1 MNDEANTVA
10 TSVMKTTPFTL
21 RRTDRG
27 GDLDL
32 DLDLE
37 PILSTRMV
45 AMAMEMA
52 WRAPSLRTA
61 FDRGE
66 SFCETSRP
74 CFDVEKP
81 SADGTTRRLG
91 EDKEGAWYVYGSS
104 RASDRREVL
113 VGAGG
118 GNATY
123 KRLNVWLGGQH
134 MAGGLVCPPP
144 AIYYIHVLASISAP
158 RDRAIHS
165 YFSSGRESESSSLR
179 PTQTQTC
186 LAPSILGLLLEQQST
201 PRLRSTSV

>member
-1 MNDEANTVA
+1 MMNDEANTVA
-10 TSVMKTTPFTL
+10 TSVMKTKPLTL

-27 GDLDL
+27 ADL

-45 AMAMEMA
+45 AMAMAMEMA

-66 SFCETSRP
+66 SLGETSRP

-81 SADGTTRRLG
+81 SDGTTRRLK

-104 RASDRREVL
+104 RASERREVL

-123 KRLNVWLGGQH
+123 KRLNVWPLS
-134 MAGGLVCPPP
+134 MLECLVCPPP
-144 AIYYIHVLASISAP
+144 AIYL
-158 RDRAIHS
+158 RAIHHS
-165 YFSSGRESESSSLR
+165 YFF
-179 PTQTQTC
+179 
-186 LAPSILGLLLEQQST
+186 
-201 PRLRSTSV
+201 

>member
-27 GDLDL
+27 ADLDL

-66 SFCETSRP
+66 SLGETSRP

-91 EDKEGAWYVYGSS
+91 GDKEGAPSQGLNLV
-104 RASDRREVL
+104 RALGE
-113 VGAGG
+113 G
-118 GNATY
+118 
-123 KRLNVWLGGQH
+123 WLGSMGI
-134 MAGGLVCPPP
+134 AWRVKGCEKP
-144 AIYYIHVLASISAP
+144 ALLGP
-158 RDRAIHS
+158 
-165 YFSSGRESESSSLR
+165 
-179 PTQTQTC
+179 C
-186 LAPSILGLLLEQQST
+186 LARWRVGLST
-201 PRLRSTSV
+201 VRS

>member
-10 TSVMKTTPFTL
+10 TSVMKTKPFTL

-27 GDLDL
+27 ADLDL

-37 PILSTRMV
+37 PILSTRML

-134 MAGGLVCPPP
+134 GGRAGMPSMSGLST
-144 AIYYIHVLASISAP
+144 ARYLLHVSP